1 MIFTINAYVLSSK
14 NNFFMNIRFLQN
26 SIINIFNFSNVLFF
40 LTDIPAADEINTEI
54 NYSQEDRHISANLTF
69 QNIYP
74 LPQCML
80 SVGVCLIII
89 HLLIYKKNSINI
101 L

>member
-1 MIFTINAYVLSSK
+1 MY
-14 NNFFMNIRFLQN
+14 NFF
-26 SIINIFNFSNVLFF
+26 S
-40 LTDIPAADEINTEI
+40 LTDIPAADEIDNET
-54 NYSQEDRHISANLTF
+54 NYNQKDRHISATLTF

-89 HLLIYKKNSINI
+89 NLLIYHKFY
-101 L
+101 

>member
-1 MIFTINAYVLSSK
+1 MCCRVKKNILWILVFFKIPWLILIFKLFKCTG
-14 NNFFMNIRFLQN
+14 FF
-26 SIINIFNFSNVLFF
+26 S
-40 LTDIPAADEINTEI
+40 LTDIPAAHEIDNET
-54 NYSQEDRHISANLTF
+54 NYNQEDRHISASLTF

-89 HLLIYKKNSINI
+89 HLLIYHK
-101 L
+101 LY

>member
-1 MIFTINAYVLSSK
+1 MYLF
-14 NNFFMNIRFLQN
+14 
-26 SIINIFNFSNVLFF
+26 FF
-40 LTDIPAADEINTEI
+40 LTDIPTADEIDNEI
-54 NYSQEDRHISANLTF
+54 NYNQEDRHISANLTF

-89 HLLIYKKNSINI
+89 NLLIYQK
-101 L
+101 LY

>member
-1 MIFTINAYVLSSK
+1 MY
-14 NNFFMNIRFLQN
+14 
-26 SIINIFNFSNVLFF
+26 LFF
-40 LTDIPAADEINTEI
+40 SLTDIPTADEIDNEI
-54 NYSQEDRHISANLTF
+54 NYNQEDRHISANLTF

-89 HLLIYKKNSINI
+89 NLLIYQK
-101 L
+101 LY